1 MKNSAIKNKSK
12 VIFVLGLLSA
22 IGPFSIDMY
31 LPGFQAIADDL
42 GTTVQH
48 IQLSLTSYFIGVAFG
63 QLIYGPLLDRFGR
76 KTPLMI
82 GLAIYVLASIACAV
96 SYSADQLI
104 LYRFIQALGSCSGM
118 VASRAIVRDLFP
130 PAETAK
136 IFSMLMLVLGVSPIL
151 APTVGGYVVSA
162 FGWHGVFVVL
172 ALIGLAIALS
182 VIFILPESKKPNKN
196 LSLRPAPILSNYWT
210 VFKTPEFLINAFAGG
225 IAGSGMYAYLSGS
238 SYVMMG
244 LFGINERQYGWIFAI
259 IASALISAS
268 QVNTLLIKRIPS
280 VQIARVALLFQS
292 IIGAALFSLS
302 SMQMI
307 DLYGMVV
314 LIFLFL
320 ACQGFAFPNTSAAA
334 LNPFHRL
341 AGSASALMGSIQ
353 LGIGSVISAS
363 ISLLHDGTAKPM
375 TGLMCL
381 CAISSAIILWGTRN
395 KSFRQDNRDI

>member
-1 MKNSAIKNKSK
+1 MKSSGIKNRTQ
-12 VIFVLGLLSA
+12 VIVVLGLLSA
-22 IGPFSIDMY
+22 IGAFSIDMY
-31 LPGFQAIADDL
+31 LPGFQSIANDL
-42 GTTVQH
+42 NTNVQH
-48 IQLSLTSYFIGVAFG
+48 IQLSLTSYFIGVALG

-76 KTPLMI
+76 KTPLLI
-82 GLAIYVLASIACAV
+82 GLGIYVLASIACTL
-96 SYSADQLI
+96 SFNADQLI
-104 LYRFIQALGSCSGM
+104 LYRFVQALGSCSGM

-162 FGWHGVFVVL
+162 FGWHGVFVAL
-172 ALIGLAIALS
+172 GLIGLVITLC
-182 VIFILPESKKPNKN
+182 VIFILPESKKPNKS

-244 LFGINERQYGWIFAI
+244 LFGVNERQYGWIFAI

-268 QVNTLLIKRIPS
+268 QANTLLIRRIPS
-280 VQIARVALLFQS
+280 VQVARMALLLQS
-292 IIGAALFSLS
+292 LTGIALFSLS
-302 SMQMI
+302 SLQLLP
-307 DLYGMVV
+307 LYGMVA

-353 LGIGSVISAS
+353 LGIGSIISAS
-363 ISLLHDGTAKPM
+363 VSLLHDGTTKPM
-375 TGLMCL
+375 TGLMCF
-381 CAISSAIILWGTRN
+381 CAVSSAIILWSTRN
-395 KSFRQDNRDI
+395 KSFPQDNRDI